1 VRLSIIIVAVLAGAA
16 FIGPAAQAIEPD
28 GFMSQAEIEAL
39 VSGQTFDGEFEDGAR
54 WREAYHADG
63 SLDYDAHGSHWVGD
77 WHASG
82 EMFCTFYRGLTSGGC
97 YYVRQVS
104 QNCYHFF
111 IAGFGMDEPS
121 LNRSGEDRKKWYARG
136 YRASTPSTC
145 PSVGVS

>member
-1 VRLSIIIVAVLAGAA
+1 MRLSLLIAA
-16 FIGPAAQAIEPD
+16 LVVWTTLGIPTATAIEPD
-28 GFMSQAEIEAL
+28 GFMGQSEIEAL

-97 YYVRQVS
+97 YYIRQVS
-104 QNCYHFF
+104 QNCFHFF
-111 IAGFGMDEPS
+111 IAGFGMDEPT
-121 LNRSGEDRKKWYARG
+121 LNRTVEDRQKWYARG
-136 YRASTPSTC
+136 YRTNAVSTC

>member
-1 VRLSIIIVAVLAGAA
+1 MRLTIAIVVLLAGFAA
-16 FIGPAAQAIEPD
+16 GIRVATAIEPG
-28 GFMSQAEIEAL
+28 GFMGQAEIEAL

-63 SLDYDAHGSHWVGD
+63 TLDYDAHGRHWVGD
-77 WHASG
+77 WHASD

-97 YYVRQVS
+97 YYIRQVS

-111 IAGFGMDEPS
+111 IAGFGMDEPT
-121 LNRSGEDRKKWYARG
+121 LNRSAEDRQKWYARG
-136 YRASTPSTC
+136 YRTSTVSTC